1 MLDKKLF
8 LVVFFIIRE
17 ISKEI
22 RDTKIFRWLVNKK
35 IIREIDNVFDKEELD
50 EEDLSIN
57 LDRYSKIIAVISN
70 TKRDFDDA
78 IIWE

>member
-35 IIREIDNVFDKEELD
+35 IIREIDKVFDKELD

-57 LDRYSKIIAVISN
+57 LDRYSKIKAVISN

-78 IIWE
+78 II